1 VQLGVVGFTEF
12 NLSLERR
19 LRHSR
24 PNLHF
29 LDHLVLLRLYFP
41 HHCFEVLLLGADCPV
56 LELVDVLVPQDVDGV
71 LVLEEAEQTVALFAF
86 GLVPVMVVLFG
97 R

>member
-1 VQLGVVGFTEF
+1 
-12 NLSLERR
+12 
-19 LRHSR
+19 
-24 PNLHF
+24 
-29 LDHLVLLRLYFP
+29 
-41 HHCFEVLLLGADCPV
+41 V